1 MYCNITHILEDL
13 DENTL
18 LQLCNDKNR
27 QRSSIDLE
35 NPDDEII
42 VLINQ
47 QISRAEEEINPFLIP
62 LKVLPFT
69 VVPERIKTITIKITI
84 KNLYQRSP
92 GYRANMPES
101 ITNDY
106 KDCLK
111 ELDAYRKRE
120 RIIPG
125 LETIE
130 SAKPS
135 LEIKIN
141 KTEADRIFSSQVLNK
156 F

>member
-1 MYCNITHILEDL
+1 
-13 DENTL
+13 
-18 LQLCNDKNR
+18 
-27 QRSSIDLE
+27 
-35 NPDDEII
+35 
-42 VLINQ
+42 
-47 QISRAEEEINPFLIP
+47 
-62 LKVLPFT
+62 
-69 VVPERIKTITIKITI
+69 
-84 KNLYQRSP
+84 
-92 GYRANMPES
+92 MPES